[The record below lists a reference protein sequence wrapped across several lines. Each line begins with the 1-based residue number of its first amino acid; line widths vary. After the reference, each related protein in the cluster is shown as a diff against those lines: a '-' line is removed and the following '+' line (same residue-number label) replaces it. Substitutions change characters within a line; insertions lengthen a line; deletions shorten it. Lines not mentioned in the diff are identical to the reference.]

1 MGKVTSGKYADKG
14 RRKVKKKSI
23 KTKAT
28 GKSVGTKRRLARM
41 GSEQKKGH
49 RGIAATYITRS
60 QAVRKLQISL
70 RDFRRLC
77 ILRGIHPRD
86 PKKKANGSNK
96 TYYHVKDIAHLQ
108 HEPLLEKFREF
119 KAFMKKV
126 RRSAGRNQ
134 LENAREMWESRPKY
148 TLHHVVRERYP
159 QFEDALADIEDAL
172 CMVHLFANLS
182 TEGFGKTEVTKNC
195 ERLCREWQKYV
206 AHTSSLRKSF
216 LSVKGIYFQA
226 EVGSETVTWVVPY
239 RFTQSRPDD
248 VDYKVMNTFLEFYI
262 TFLKFMFFKLYADA
276 GLAYPP
282 KISEVADA
290 SAAHLGSVKLSK
302 LNGGVEKEEKDGDD
316 ENVTKTITSKD
327 SALLQEKL
335 DKKLKTMKKK
345 KKKKSKKD
353 DDDEK
358 EENDETKIELE
369 EAFQDDAQAQALQKK
384 QKELAV
390 YTSLF
395 KGLRFF
401 LNRECPRETFE
412 FVIRSFGGEVGWDGE
427 SSPYGYNDGAITHCV
442 VDRPK
447 LRRDMLPGR
456 EYVQP
461 QWVIDS
467 INSKM
472 LLPTAAYVHGKSLP
486 PHLSPFVNDEEENY
500 VPEYR
505 EKIKELQV
513 AAGVLSEEENDDDS
527 KAKEKMDV
535 DDDDKEAKELAK
547 IMMPT
552 KKRKLHD
559 YIVKKH
565 KEKSDKVEKLK
576 SKRRR
581 KKPKSS
587 A

>member
-1 MGKVTSGKYADKG
+1 MGKVTSGKYGDKG
-14 RRKVKKKSI
+14 RRKVKGKSI

-28 GKSVGTKRRLARM
+28 GKSVGSKRRLARM
-41 GSEQKKGH
+41 GREQKKGH

-60 QAVRKLQISL
+60 QAVRKLQVSL

-86 PKKKANGSNK
+86 PKKKANGTNK

-126 RRSAGRNQ
+126 RKSAGRGE
-134 LENAREMWESRPKY
+134 LESARDMWENRPKY

-172 CMVHLFANLS
+172 CMIHLFANLS
-182 TEGFGKTEVTKNC
+182 TEGFGKSEVTKSC

-206 AHTSSLRKSF
+206 VHTNSLRKSF

-226 EVGSETVTWVVPY
+226 EIGSETTTWVVPY
-239 RFTQSRPDD
+239 RFTQSRPED

-262 TFLKFMFFKLYADA
+262 TFLKFVFFKLYSDA
-276 GLAYPP
+276 GLKYPP
-282 KISEVADA
+282 TISETADA
-290 SAAHLGSVKLSK
+290 NAAFLSAVTLSK
-302 LNGGVEKEEKDGDD
+302 LSDTSSNKIATSDDDDDDDEGDD
-316 ENVTKTITSKD
+316 DINSSSKD

-335 DKKLKTMKKK
+335 DEKLKTMKKK
-345 KKKKSKKD
+345 KKD
-353 DDDEK
+353 
-358 EENDETKIELE
+358 EENEDEDTTTIELE

-412 FVIRSFGGEVGWDGE
+412 FVIRSFGGEVGWDAE
-427 SSPYGYNDGAITHCV
+427 SSPYGYNDGSITHCV

-447 LRRDMLPGR
+447 LRREMLPGR
-456 EYVQP
+456 EYIQP
-461 QWVIDS
+461 QWIIDS
-467 INSKM
+467 INAKM

-505 EKIKELQV
+505 KKIKDLQV
-513 AAGVLSEEENDDDS
+513 AAGVLTDDEDTKNEENELND
-527 KAKEKMDV
+527 E
-535 DDDDKEAKELAK
+535 DKEAKELAK
-547 IMMPT
+547 IMMPS

-559 YIVKKH
+559 YIMKKR
-565 KEKSDKVEKLK
+565 KEKSDEVEKLK
-576 SKRRR
+576 SKRRKTS
-581 KKPKSS
+581 KKKN
-587 A
+587 